1 MVKKVGREEPTATA
15 MPTVPNTTHQGAAAD
30 YTQPLVGYYMAKED

>member
-1 MVKKVGREEPTATA
+1 MVKKVGRGATA
-15 MPTVPNTTHQGAAAD
+15 AARPAVPNTTHQGAAGD